1 MKKMAKYQQAICMF
15 CLLASIRVALTQ
27 CLLSNGMQFK
37 KHNAKMLD
45 VKPIEIVEIAY
56 YLECLHECKAR
67 PQCRSVNIKQNEH
80 QLICE
85 LLASK
90 ANEAALITNAQA
102 THYEDAT
109 VFKV

>member
-1 MKKMAKYQQAICMF
+1 MKKLAKFQQAICMF

-27 CLLSNGMQFK
+27 CLLSDGMQFK

-56 YLECLHECKAR
+56 YLECLPKCEAR
-67 PQCRSVNIKQNEH
+67 SQCRSVNIKQKEN

-90 ANEAALITNAQA
+90 ANEAALIANVNS

-109 VFKV
+109 VSKV